1 MRRNS
6 GTSLPYQRDGRCL
19 VIPQPSLR
27 SVREYFWIF
36 ACSDLVLDGAPEVG
50 PKYLA
55 VMLQQRGQGRLWESQ
70 ELQKFLGKNVVL
82 SHGEPRLGGDFFL
95 RSARFGQF
103 AKIAVRKETKLIVI
117 VKDHAAM
124 PGHAKHAAD
133 RSEARI
139 KELHDRLHIT
149 PAQETLWG
157 NVAQTMRD
165 NGKTFRASMTDRS
178 TRLKTMTAVDDLKS
192 YQIVADQHSD
202 GLKRL
207 IPAFEALYATMTP
220 AQQKH
225 ADRVFGEHQ
234 RHAHI

>member
-1 MRRNS
+1 MSQFTLRAARAIAAATLFGAFLS
-6 GTSLPYQRDGRCL
+6 T
-19 VIPQPSLR
+19 IPLHESSAQQTNQP
-27 SVREYFWIF
+27 
-36 ACSDLVLDGAPEVG
+36 A
-50 PKYLA
+50 
-55 VMLQQRGQGRLWESQ
+55 Q
-70 ELQKFLGKNVVL
+70 
-82 SHGEPRLGGDFFL
+82 
-95 RSARFGQF
+95 
-103 AKIAVRKETKLIVI
+103 
-117 VKDHAAM
+117 AM
-124 PGHAKHAAD
+124 ASHAKHTAD

-149 PAQETLWG
+149 AAQETLWG

-165 NGKTFRASMTDRS
+165 NGKTFHASMTDRS